1 MFINGI
7 AIFFCPYTVGEWW
20 LNKIQ
25 EGAQFY
31 FWVTLVAEK
40 RDSPTEQITY
50 LCVDYYN
57 YFQSYNYVYLII
69 I

>member
-25 EGAQFY
+25 EGDPILLLGHPRF
-31 FWVTLVAEK
+31 FSHLSSSK
-40 RDSPTEQITY
+40 Y
-50 LCVDYYN
+50 LFVIPPYSSMRRSRRN
-57 YFQSYNYVYLII
+57 GHH
-69 I
+69 

>member
-25 EGAQFY
+25 EGDPILLLGHPPKY
-31 FWVTLVAEK
+31 INIV
-40 RDSPTEQITY
+40 
-50 LCVDYYN
+50 
-57 YFQSYNYVYLII
+57 
-69 I
+69 

>member
-1 MFINGI
+1 M
-7 AIFFCPYTVGEWW
+7 IFFEFAG
-20 LNKIQ
+20 NNGKITEKQ
-25 EGAQFY
+25 RVTQFY